1 MLSIYCIYITIR
13 YVLERERDLRIER
26 FIRNNSLHAISILPL
41 YQKRTSLINQSII
54 KKEIFDS
61 LTKWFRINDKFK
73 KFFGCFSPNTK
84 NPKIISIAFYL
95 YLRNV
100 ISIFFSRALLFQR
113 KRSEQVTRFVN
124 WAANFPIAFHSKSG
138 II

>member
-61 LTKWFRINDKFK
+61 LTK
-73 KFFGCFSPNTK
+73 
-84 NPKIISIAFYL
+84 
-95 YLRNV
+95 
-100 ISIFFSRALLFQR
+100 
-113 KRSEQVTRFVN
+113 
-124 WAANFPIAFHSKSG
+124 
-138 II
+138 